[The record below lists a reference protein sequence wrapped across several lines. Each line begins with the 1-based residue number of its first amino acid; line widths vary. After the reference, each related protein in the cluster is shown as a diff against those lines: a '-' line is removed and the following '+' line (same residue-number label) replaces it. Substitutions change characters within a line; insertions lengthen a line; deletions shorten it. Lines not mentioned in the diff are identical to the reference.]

1 MTTDVVAL
9 TTAEPS
15 RDALRDALFCTGS
28 RTVEVSS
35 GGMLLRLLGRAGN
48 TAMTVAAPIPVRVPG
63 QVTRLLGDIPGLP
76 DGPLWWTEARTHIRS
91 RGGDAMLGTFAS
103 RLAEGGGAVWPPRL
117 RRADPGPEVD
127 PGFPPLTIAAQPALD
142 LVGPTAAVV
151 HQDRP
156 VVGVSFWLQDALAA
170 TLASSPVRRLDL
182 VTGPATRLTAQLTE
196 LLNPRTLRWVVH
208 DGPELYDGRTGE
220 SLAWEEP
227 PAGGPGVHRPV
238 RAPRAR
244 PVIAEPWRRTRES
257 HLTGAALG
265 RTGDRRLTLH
275 VTSLHRPSAGLVVG
289 RVAEVVW
296 RALVGDLPSGWGT
309 QEPLGALW
317 CTEHLT
323 ELARARMPG
332 STYLLVTGSRTR
344 PAAGSLRVTRTG
356 DGVVE
361 GLSVAFGYPD
371 GDALPDARQLRSLA
385 RVLAEEHGLR
395 TLFASVRSACAD
407 LLDAPAFPGVPGPLA
422 LALHTGGAEGSRPGL
437 PGERIGAV
445 HRYHAFSGDPGQWRD
460 LRSLSEVYGVPVGTW
475 TYPPAG
481 AAPGAK
487 EAYMAMGYAV

>member
-9 TTAEPS
+9 TTAEP
-15 RDALRDALFCTGS
+15 RREALRDALFCTGS

-48 TAMTVAAPIPVRVPG
+48 TAMAVAAPLPVRVPG
-63 QVTRLLGDIPGLP
+63 QVTRLLGDVPGLP

-103 RLAEGGGAVWPPRL
+103 RLAGAGGVVWPPRL
-117 RRADPGPEVD
+117 RRADPGSDVD

-142 LVGPTAAVV
+142 LVGPTSAVV
-151 HQDRP
+151 HQDRR

-170 TLASSPVRRLDL
+170 TLASSPVRRLDI
-182 VTGPATRLTAQLTE
+182 VTGPDTKLTSQLTE

-220 SLAWEEP
+220 SLAWEGP
-227 PAGGPGVHRPV
+227 HTGGTGMPRPV
-238 RAPRAR
+238 RAPRPR
-244 PVIAEPWRRTRES
+244 PVVAEPWRRTRES
-257 HLTGAALG
+257 QLTRAALG

-275 VTSLHRPSAGLVVG
+275 VTCGHQPSAGLVVG
-289 RVAEVVW
+289 RVAEAVW
-296 RALVGDLPSGWGT
+296 RAVTDELPSGWGT
-309 QEPLGALW
+309 QEPLGAPW
-317 CTEHLT
+317 STEHLT
-323 ELARARMPG
+323 ALARARMPG
-332 STYLLVTGSRTR
+332 PTYLLVAGSGTR

-361 GLSVAFGYPD
+361 GLSVSFGYPD
-371 GDALPDARQLRSLA
+371 GDEVPDARTLRSLA

-395 TLFASVRSACAD
+395 SLFASVRSASAD
-407 LLDAPAFPGVPGPLA
+407 LLDAPGFPGAPGPLA
-422 LALHTGGAEGSRPGL
+422 LALHTGGTEGSRPGL
-437 PGERIGAV
+437 SGERIGAA

-460 LRSLSEVYGVPVGTW
+460 LRSLSEEYGVPVGTW
-475 TYPPAG
+475 TDPPAG

-487 EAYMAMGYAV
+487 EAYTATGYAV